1 MADITWPSTGRA
13 FVMARQDEGI
23 EWDVELT
30 KSRSGKVTTFGLPG
44 ARWTCSVHVP
54 ADTVAMLRE
63 RRQLEALKLSLRG
76 GANRLLL
83 WNLLT
88 PAPLGTMRGSPTVS
102 GALAVNA
109 TSVTITGVPGT
120 TLLRGDRIGL
130 GAGGPR
136 VMVQAD
142 ASLNG
147 AVSFLPPLRTAVAD
161 GTAIV
166 WDKPT
171 TRYVLTDARDVF
183 PVDGTKLPGF
193 SFDLVEE

>member
-1 MADITWPSTGRA
+1 MADITWPTTGRA
-13 FVMARQDEGI
+13 FAMARQDEGV
-23 EWDVELT
+23 EWDVQLT

-54 ADTVAMLRE
+54 ADTVANLRE
-63 RRQLEALKLSLRG
+63 RRQMEMLKLQLKG

-88 PAPLGTMRGSPTVS
+88 PAPLGTMRGTPTVN
-102 GALAVNA
+102 GAVAAGA
-109 TSVTITGVPGT
+109 TSLAITGAAST
-120 TLLRGDRIGL
+120 TLLRGDRIGV
-130 GAGGPR
+130 GGQR
-136 VMVQAD
+136 VMVTAD
-142 ASLNG
+142 ANLNG
-147 AVSFLPPLRTAVAD
+147 TVQFLPPLRVAVSTGTAV
-161 GTAIV
+161 V

-183 PVDGTKLPGF
+183 PVDGTMLPGF

>member
-1 MADITWPSTGRA
+1 MADITWPTTGRA

-54 ADTVAMLRE
+54 HDTVANLRE
-63 RRQLEALKLSLRG
+63 RRQLEALKLQLRG

-88 PAPLGTMRGSPTVS
+88 PAPLGTMRGSPVVNGAVS
-102 GALAVNA
+102 AGANSLA
-109 TSVTITGVPGT
+109 ITNVPGT
-120 TLLRGDRIGL
+120 TLLRGDRL
-130 GAGGPR
+130 GVGGQR
-136 VMVQAD
+136 IILTAD
-142 ASLNG
+142 ATLNG
-147 AVSFLPPLRTAVAD
+147 TIQFEPKLRNAVAN
-161 GTAIV
+161 GAAVV

-171 TRYVLTDARDVF
+171 TRYVLTDPRDVF
-183 PVDGTKLPGF
+183 PVDGTTLPGF

>member
-1 MADITWPSTGRA
+1 MADITWPSSGRA

-23 EWDVELT
+23 AWDVELT
-30 KSRSGKVTTFGLPG
+30 KSRSGKVTTYGLPG

-54 ADTVAMLRE
+54 ADSVTHLVD
-63 RRQLEALKLSLRG
+63 RRQLEALKLTLRG

-88 PAPLGTMRGSPTVS
+88 PAPLGTMRGTPTVN
-102 GALAVNA
+102 GAGSVGA
-109 TSVTITGVPGT
+109 TSLAITGASGT
-120 TLLRGDRIGL
+120 TLLRGDRIGVSGQRL
-130 GAGGPR
+130 I
-136 VMVQAD
+136 VTAD

-147 AVSFLPPLRTAVAD
+147 TVQFLPPLRVAVSNGTAV
-161 GTAIV
+161 V

-171 TRYVLTDARDVF
+171 TRYVLTEPRDVF
-183 PVDGTKLPGF
+183 PVDGTMLPGF